1 MESQLKGNRM
11 RNSLSGGSLADN
23 QADTT
28 DDRRFRPLVWLFVAG
43 VLFTLLTVPSSSAAD
58 RTNAPGAEDSF
69 SKADY
74 DQHLKELRKRL
85 PHDGFSVVIQ
95 KPFVVI
101 GDEPLETVKVRAEK
115 TIKWAVD
122 HLKQEYFSRD
132 PVAILDIWLFQDANS
147 YEEHTNRLTKHKPST
162 PYGFYSSTDKA
173 LFMNIATGGGTL
185 VHEIV
190 HPFMESNF
198 PGCPSWF
205 NEGLASLYEQSN
217 ERNGRIIGMTNWRLK
232 GLQSAISKDTVPS
245 FETLCRTTTR
255 EFYDRDKGTNYSQ
268 ARYLCYYLQ
277 ERGLLRKFYHAF
289 RTNVADDPSGLETL
303 KLILRE
309 NDLEEFKVRWQAEVM
324 KLKFE

>member
-1 MESQLKGNRM
+1 M
-11 RNSLSGGSLADN
+11 RNLFSDVSLADN
-23 QADTT
+23 QT
-28 DDRRFRPLVWLFVAG
+28 DFTCERRFFSSVSLLILGLSLA
-43 VLFTLLTVPSSSAAD
+43 LLTAQNSNAAD
-58 RTNAPGAEDSF
+58 RPIAPAAEDSF

-122 HLKQEYFSRD
+122 HLKREYFSKD

-162 PYGFYSSTDKA
+162 PYGFYSSADKA

-232 GLQSAISKDTVPS
+232 GLQTAIGKDTVPS

-289 RTNVADDPSGLETL
+289 RSNVADDPSGIETL

-309 NDLEEFKVRWQAEVM
+309 DDLEEFKVRWQAEVM